1 MNYLAHSL
9 PFVFTDDELACW
21 RVAGTALPDW
31 LRVID
36 KAARLRPD
44 VLDRARIDD
53 PRHDA
58 LAQGARRHHDDDA
71 HFHRLDVFEDLTAE
85 VTASLR
91 ARFPHLRASALAHV
105 LVEMVLDAVLIEE
118 HPALLD
124 RFYAAVA
131 AIDDGVVADFVRAT
145 TGRPVPHAEVFL
157 DRFRRARFLADYVT
171 DDGLHACLRGVWLRA
186 GLGGVDDGVVE
197 VIAAARPRV
206 RALAT
211 VVRW

>member
-1 MNYLAHSL
+1 
-9 PFVFTDDELACW
+9 
-21 RVAGTALPDW
+21 
-31 LRVID
+31 
-36 KAARLRPD
+36 
-44 VLDRARIDD
+44 
-53 PRHDA
+53 
-58 LAQGARRHHDDDA
+58 
-71 HFHRLDVFEDLTAE
+71 
-85 VTASLR
+85 
-91 ARFPHLRASALAHV
+91 V
-105 LVEMVLDAVLIEE
+105 LVEMVLDAVLIDE

-131 AIDDGVVADFVRAT
+131 AIDDRVVADFVRTT

-171 DDGLHACLRGVWLRA
+171 DDGLHGCLRGVWLRA